1 MIERLIITA
10 IYLDGD
16 LTIDVSQQ
24 DELNDQGEKIF
35 IATIVVR
42 GVAYE
47 AIGKHKNLARL
58 RAAKKALDALRP
70 KRESTSP
77 EGGDDSIMNDDQS
90 SVASDGIYIC
100 C

>member
-1 MIERLIITA
+1 M
-10 IYLDGD
+10 
-16 LTIDVSQQ
+16 TIDVQQQ

-58 RAAKKALDALRP
+58 RAAKKALDSLRP
-70 KRESTSP
+70 KK
-77 EGGDDSIMNDDQS
+77 EGGSEGSLNDSIM
-90 SVASDGIYIC
+90 SDSGPKEV
-100 C
+100 